1 MTGWQPSLGAWI
13 TPDGTRFRVWSPIAK
28 SIDLIVEPSP
38 ATPAT
43 VLALQ
48 PADNGYFT
56 GTFQDLPTGTRYRFS
71 IDNRQ
76 AVPDPAS
83 RYQPE
88 GVHGPSEVVDASIFQ
103 WTDTDWTGLKMED
116 LILYELHV
124 GTFTPQGTFNGV
136 REKLNTLKDL
146 GITAIELMPVADFPG
161 NRNWGYD
168 GVDLFAPARCYGTP
182 DEMRL
187 LVNEAHALNI
197 GVFLDVVYNHL
208 GPDGAYLGA
217 FYPHYFSSSH
227 KIPWGNALNFDN
239 KHSRQIRNFFIENAL
254 HWIHEY
260 HIDGLRMDATQA
272 MVDFSP
278 THILK
283 EFALKVHASSPK
295 EKNILL
301 IAEDDRNQ
309 SQLIL
314 PVDEGGYGLN
324 GVWTDDFHH
333 QMRRLLTGD
342 DEGFF
347 QDFSGTVEDL
357 ARTLR
362 QGWFYTGQHSAFR
375 KHARGTST
383 QGIPAQKFI
392 HSIQNHDQIGNR
404 AQGDR
409 LHIEAGLASFRAMSA
424 LFLLSPA
431 TPLIFMGQEWG
442 ADTPFCYFTDH
453 PEALGKA
460 VAKAR
465 RNEFRQFKSFSEP
478 TAMRSILDPQKLS
491 TFVNSQLNWQEREQK
506 PHAGILALYRE
517 LINLRKT
524 EPALQEKF
532 NSFFQV
538 EALSENSIAL
548 KRLAKDKCSLLVVAC
563 LKGQEQIS
571 LGKHSITR
579 PPKDNPWTR
588 LLTTEDANFTD
599 TPSSPETT
607 KENETIVLSFNKPC
621 TVIFRATKP

>member
-1 MTGWQPSLGAWI
+1 
-13 TPDGTRFRVWSPIAK
+13 
-28 SIDLIVEPSP
+28 
-38 ATPAT
+38 
-43 VLALQ
+43 
-48 PADNGYFT
+48 
-56 GTFQDLPTGTRYRFS
+56 
-71 IDNRQ
+71 
-76 AVPDPAS
+76 
-83 RYQPE
+83 
-88 GVHGPSEVVDASIFQ
+88 
-103 WTDTDWTGLKMED
+103 
-116 LILYELHV
+116 
-124 GTFTPQGTFNGV
+124 
-136 REKLNTLKDL
+136 
-146 GITAIELMPVADFPG
+146 
-161 NRNWGYD
+161 
-168 GVDLFAPARCYGTP
+168 
-182 DEMRL
+182 MRL

-239 KHSRQIRNFFIENAL
+239 KYSSQIRNFFIENAL

-260 HIDGLRMDATQA
+260 HIDGLRLDATQA
-272 MVDFSP
+272 MVDTGP

-283 EFALKVHASSPK
+283 ELALKVHASPPK

-314 PVDEGGYGLN
+314 PVNEGGYGLN

-347 QDFSGTVEDL
+347 QDFSGTAEDL

-375 KHARGTST
+375 KHTRGTST
-383 QGIPAQKFI
+383 KGIPAQKFI

-404 AQGDR
+404 AKGDR

-424 LFLLSPA
+424 LFLLSTA

-453 PEALGKA
+453 PDALGKA
-460 VAKAR
+460 VAKGR
-465 RNEFRQFKSFSEP
+465 RNEFRQFKSFSDP
-478 TAMRSILDPQKLS
+478 ATMRSIPDPQNLS

-532 NSFFQV
+532 NRSFQV
-538 EALSENSIAL
+538 EALSENTIAL
-548 KRLAKDKCSLLVVAC
+548 KRLAKDKPTLLVVAC

-571 LGKHSITR
+571 FGKHSITR
-579 PPKDNPWTR
+579 PLKDNPWT
-588 LLTTEDANFTD
+588 LILTTEDATFTD
-599 TPSSPETT
+599 TPFGPATT
-607 KENETIVLSFNKPC
+607 KENENIVLSFNKPC
-621 TVIFRATKP
+621 ALIFRATTP